1 VGEDAI
7 SGLDDMARPAWAPV
21 PSRRGLG
28 EIVCEAR
35 EDCSARVRV
44 GGARSPGACA
54 GYATA
59 GASWANVVTGGGFV
73 TGGTATISGSAP
85 NAATPPGWDVTFS
98 ANNAEVTAYAIC
110 VADTIG

>member
-1 VGEDAI
+1 
-7 SGLDDMARPAWAPV
+7 M
-21 PSRRGLG
+21 
-28 EIVCEAR
+28 
-35 EDCSARVRV
+35 
-44 GGARSPGACA
+44 
-54 GYATA
+54 
-59 GASWANVVTGGGFV
+59 TGGGFV

>member
-54 GYATA
+54 GYATREPR
-59 GASWANVVTGGGFV
+59 GRTS
-73 TGGTATISGSAP
+73 
-85 NAATPPGWDVTFS
+85 
-98 ANNAEVTAYAIC
+98 
-110 VADTIG
+110 